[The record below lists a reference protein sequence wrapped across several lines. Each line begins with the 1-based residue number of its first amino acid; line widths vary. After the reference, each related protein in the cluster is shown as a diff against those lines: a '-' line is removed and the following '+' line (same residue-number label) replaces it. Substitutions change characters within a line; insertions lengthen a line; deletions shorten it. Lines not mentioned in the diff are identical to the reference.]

1 MNDYK
6 TTANQNGQRLGQFI
20 NNAIQDYLVIL
31 DREHSDFEVGQTL
44 FFLSDE
50 ELEKILSTY
59 QRVIEARKPVGFT
72 SEGQA

>member
-50 ELEKILSTY
+50 ELERILATY
-59 QRVIEARKPVGFT
+59 QRVLEARKPVGFT
-72 SEGQA
+72 SKEEG